1 MFSEGALYLPTSSE
15 LHGISL
21 DKMILQNTHQSALLD
36 AEGFQEDERR
46 ETQLIGRNYL
56 SLSPMIGL
64 CHRSDR
70 ELRWILLKKNV
81 TAVLKDA

>member
-1 MFSEGALYLPTSSE
+1 
-15 LHGISL
+15 
-21 DKMILQNTHQSALLD
+21 MILQNTHQSALLD

-46 ETQLIGRNYL
+46 ETDWDDFFQ
-56 SLSPMIGL
+56 LSPMIGL